1 MANEQNLHQ
10 FRTSDEARENGAK
23 GGRKS
28 GEARRRKRD
37 MREVA
42 KLLLNMQVPVSQKKM
57 RATMDSLGISEDDMT
72 YNVAILV
79 AMLLQAGN
87 GNVKAATFMRDTAGY
102 NPAHQLNE
110 KRFAYQKKR
119 DKEENG
125 GGSGSL
131 ADEIEKAY
139 NRRMS
144 REGIDDD
151 EQDESGN

>member
-87 GNVKAATFMRDTAGY
+87 GNVKAAAFLRDTAGY
-102 NPAHQLNE
+102 NPTQQLQE
-110 KRFAYQKKR
+110 KQFAYQKKR
-119 DKEENG
+119 D
-125 GGSGSL
+125 
-131 ADEIEKAY
+131 
-139 NRRMS
+139 
-144 REGIDDD
+144 RERVDDD
-151 EQDESGN
+151 SGESGDGGDVIIYVPDNGRGEG

>member
-1 MANEQNLHQ
+1 
-10 FRTSDEARENGAK
+10 
-23 GGRKS
+23 
-28 GEARRRKRD
+28 

-87 GNVKAATFMRDTAGY
+87 GNVKAAAFMRDTAGY
-102 NPAHQLNE
+102 NPAQQLAE

-119 DKEENG
+119 DKE
-125 GGSGSL
+125 
-131 ADEIEKAY
+131 
-139 NRRMS
+139 RV
-144 REGIDDD
+144 DDD
-151 EQDESGN
+151 SGESGDGGDVIIYVPDNGRGEG

>member
-1 MANEQNLHQ
+1 MANEQNLYQ

-87 GNVKAATFMRDTAGY
+87 GNVKAAAFLRDTAGY
-102 NPAHQLNE
+102 NPAQQLQE
-110 KRFAYQKKR
+110 KQFAYQKKR
-119 DKEENG
+119 D
-125 GGSGSL
+125 
-131 ADEIEKAY
+131 
-139 NRRMS
+139 
-144 REGIDDD
+144 RERVDDD
-151 EQDESGN
+151 SGESGDGGDVVIYVPDNGRGEG